1 MNLLD
6 VNDFVTKEVLP
17 EINDLVRDYLESEYS
32 YIENEDD
39 LADLEEAE
47 INEELVTDIEA
58 DLLKLAESVK
68 DEYNFDEVDFE
79 YPEDILSLMIESS
92 LEDHKEIML
101 QKFHEEFE
109 KEEYFDEYYSGEYE
123 Y

>member
-68 DEYNFDEVDFE
+68 DEYNFDGVDFE

>member
-39 LADLEEAE
+39 LADLSRF
-47 INEELVTDIEA
+47 IKISRIS
-58 DLLKLAESVK
+58 KR
-68 DEYNFDEVDFE
+68 
-79 YPEDILSLMIESS
+79 
-92 LEDHKEIML
+92 
-101 QKFHEEFE
+101 
-109 KEEYFDEYYSGEYE
+109 
-123 Y
+123 